1 MLPNWLQTILSRQPF
16 WFPTN
21 LSLALTLPN
30 GRIEIGCATS
40 TNEDTDWRQN
50 RVLKMRFKS
59 LIFMTLISL
68 VASIPTMAK
77 KNPPR
82 PFQLRKGVF
91 LNGAQVPAGLYELIW
106 ETQGSKARV
115 TLQKDGKFVATAEG
129 NCVKSGM
136 KYAEDA
142 AVLRENPDGT
152 QALIEIRIAG
162 SSNAIV
168 LNSSNTIVHYSVFKH

>member
-1 MLPNWLQTILSRQPF
+1 LQTILSRQPF

-21 LSLALTLPN
+21 LSLASASPI
-30 GRIEIGCATS
+30 GRIETDRAAS
-40 TNEDTDWRQN
+40 TEENTDWRQN

-59 LIFMTLISL
+59 LIFVTLIL
-68 VASIPTMAK
+68 LGASIPTLAK

-82 PFQLRKGVF
+82 PFQLREEVI
-91 LNGAQVPAGLYELIW
+91 LNGAQIPAGLYELIW
-106 ETQGSKARV
+106 ETQGAKARV

-129 NCVKSGM
+129 NYVKSGM
-136 KYAEDA
+136 KFIQDA

-152 QALIEIRIAG
+152 QSLIEIRIAG

-168 LNSSNTIVHYSVFKH
+168 LNSSDTIVHYTVLKH